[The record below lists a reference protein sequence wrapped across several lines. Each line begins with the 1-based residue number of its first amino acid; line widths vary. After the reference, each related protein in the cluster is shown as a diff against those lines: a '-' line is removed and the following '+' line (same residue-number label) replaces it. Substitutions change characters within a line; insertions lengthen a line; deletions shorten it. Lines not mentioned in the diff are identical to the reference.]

1 MKLCQAAMSGGAKN
15 IDLSR
20 NGGGMLLAA
29 FGFPVRSAALFVA
42 EQWVK
47 IMLLRQSLKQHQ
59 ASQIRP
65 KIHVKELI

>member
-1 MKLCQAAMSGGAKN
+1 MSGGAKN

-29 FGFPVRSAALFVA
+29 FGFPVRSPALFVA
-42 EQWVK
+42 ERWVK
-47 IMLLRQSLKQHQ
+47 TMLLRQSLKQHQ

>member
-1 MKLCQAAMSGGAKN
+1 MSGGAKN

-29 FGFPVRSAALFVA
+29 FGFPVHSPALFVA

-47 IMLLRQSLKQHQ
+47 TMLSRQSLKQHF

-65 KIHVKELI
+65 KIVKELI